1 MDLTFGVLWGYRNWL
16 TVKYPGNK
24 QGILCKLVPVLET
37 PLDFPE
43 QILDRGMSLMTF
55 RKSYHMESV
64 LRYSPNPTYRKLADL
79 VEVPETDEETVE
91 WITNVVLEAGTHVFL
106 TGTPMPDLAFPQ

>member
-1 MDLTFGVLWGYRNWL
+1 MFSILTYGFL
-16 TVKYPGNK
+16 
-24 QGILCKLVPVLET
+24 GIFRDMLLVPVLET

-43 QILDRGMSLMTF
+43 QILYRGMPPFTF
-55 RKSYHMESV
+55 IKGYHMESV

-91 WITNVVLEAGTHVFL
+91 WIT
-106 TGTPMPDLAFPQ
+106 